1 MSGPKEEIEDYINRE
16 LPVNFTSDEI
26 MEMYENLEK
35 DIALKKRIVG
45 MTDAKLGMI
54 CQQNH
59 RALAFAY
66 PSIFFK
72 TIKGEMRPE
81 VLRSVLSL
89 KKKLDTKE
97 LSLDEARMGVIDGAK
112 EDIKNNPKESR
123 PHVPKGDVQELTVK
137 VKADGS
143 VDSPQDEK

>member
-1 MSGPKEEIEDYINRE
+1 
-16 LPVNFTSDEI
+16 
-26 MEMYENLEK
+26 
-35 DIALKKRIVG
+35 
-45 MTDAKLGMI
+45 
-54 CQQNH
+54 
-59 RALAFAY
+59 
-66 PSIFFK
+66 
-72 TIKGEMRPE
+72 MRPE

-143 VDSPQDEK
+143 VDSPQDET